1 MSSRETIYMRC
12 VGDAFLSLVPIDEQ
26 QEKALSKSWEEDE
39 VIAITIKRGRSVQQH
54 RLFWSILQHVA
65 EASEWETP
73 EQLLVALK
81 VQLGR
86 YDLMQLP
93 SGKAVPVPHSI
104 AFSEMGQDD
113 FMEFF
118 NQSLAVI
125 CDKVLGGY
133 NPDDLINEVCF
144 KTGVSPSCVSSS
156 SLPPRAP

>member
-1 MSSRETIYMRC
+1 MSSREILMRC
-12 VGDAFLSLVPIDEQ
+12 VGDAFLSLVPADEWQ
-26 QEKALSKSWEEDE
+26 ARALSKGWVEDDTVA
-39 VIAITIKRGRSVQQH
+39 VIVKRGRSIQQH
-54 RLFWSILQHVA
+54 RLFWAILQHVA

-73 EQLLVALK
+73 DQLLVALK

-93 SGKAVPVPHSI
+93 SGKAIPVPHSI
-104 AFSEMGQDD
+104 SFAEMGQDD

-118 NQSLAVI
+118 NQSIAVI
-125 CDKVLGGY
+125 CDKILGGY

-156 SLPPRAP
+156 SLPPRSPS

>member
-1 MSSRETIYMRC
+1 MSSVEILMRC
-12 VGDAFLSLVPIDEQ
+12 VGDAFLSLVPVDEW
-26 QEKALSKSWEEDE
+26 QEKALSKAWVEDE
-39 VIAITIKRGRSVQQH
+39 VVAVIIKRGRSLQQH
-54 RLFWSILQHVA
+54 RLFFSILQHVA

-73 EQLLVALK
+73 QQLLVALK

-118 NQSLAVI
+118 SQSLAVI

-133 NPDDLINEVCF
+133 NPDDLINEVCS

-156 SLPPRAP
+156 SLPPRAL